1 MATQESLN
9 QAQLLYVA
17 YYGRPADPQG
27 QQYWAERIDAE
38 GVGHILNA
46 FGTSA
51 EYENAFGNLSNAQLV
66 NNLYNQLFGR
76 DAEPAGLQFYVG
88 LLSSGEK
95 TLAEIAYE
103 IAGGAQGD
111 DAVALQNKL
120 DVADAFTAGLDTTQE
135 ILAYE
140 GNAAAASARDFLAGV
155 DADTTVA
162 DVDVD
167 GFINFLVTGDDG
179 QPEPPAE
186 GEEFRLT
193 AEADVLTGTAGDDV
207 FDASFTTIGG
217 RDANTLGSG
226 DRLDG
231 GEGTDTLNA
240 QLMTNATVTDT
251 FLGTAD
257 ATAIS
262 PRTENIEVVNIQVQ
276 SRLAQ
281 DVTVNGSNI
290 DAQFMNGVQQ
300 WWSDNSRA
308 YLQIEDIRSA
318 PEETFFGMRDTDPNV
333 SYAAFFNAREVA
345 LGQGRS
351 DSFLTLTV
359 RESGAPENEL
369 QNFTVNAV
377 TIELDGSD
385 YTLSNAAMAQ
395 ANSFAEFKAALEAA
409 IASEP
414 ALAGVTVSNNE
425 DGTFVLVDEQ
435 GRDFAEGTVTTTQP
449 GNFDIEGN
457 QQVGDATLFDVLVE
471 TNVVLDGA
479 GNGSQGG
486 MLNIGAMSG
495 QDGIGVFNTTVL
507 NDSHLLAMS
516 SVNLNAGNQPEGF
529 LEIVNVVGDGDLTI
543 GATRGD
549 STPVNELASTDGRA
563 FGTDVDGNLVG
574 LTDVRQVNADEFNG
588 DLNVAIN
595 LTGDLGAKA
604 DSYFRDSGSSTNPDD
619 DGSDFVGGTGASGE
633 KYAPG
638 FRYAG
643 GNGDDIFTFD
653 FDGEGGSGDNFFNAL
668 TGVELDTD
676 VVIDIEGGAGNDR
689 FNFNNSLIDRS
700 VVSIDGGAGRDTVEV
715 TTSSGTGTGAAR
727 WAAFDSIET
736 LVIAGG
742 DSNHAIITGNM
753 SGLEDIVIA
762 TGDFQSGGF
771 DNAVTQI
778 EDGTD
783 VTISG
788 KNQTLS
794 ATNFNND
801 VNQTFGDIELVGL
814 NVNTQHLNVTLDNTS
829 RGAATSDTS
838 ELSVDSL
845 RVDNVAST
853 TVTSAGRRE
862 ATNVVNTMSTSARTV
877 DIDGTQ
883 DLDLHID
890 RMGQTQGGTTITGPR
905 NIDATGLT
913 GNLQTNGNLNQADL
927 TLALSAQVVNGG
939 GNGFGNGINPNAN
952 NYVGIKGT
960 LNDNDTLQLYGA
972 LNTAAEISE
981 FETIQFGAPFAATG
995 AGAQGYFS
1003 ASNTT
1008 GVEVFDVALLAGDL
1022 TLDSLR
1028 DESYVEVSGNI
1039 GSGITLELI
1048 GETGVNELDVA
1059 LSGGI
1064 HEGTLDIQSATNV
1077 EISSLVAAG
1086 STLENLTLD
1095 ATVEDLTLINVAL
1108 DNVAV
1113 FDSISKI
1120 DLSDSAG
1127 STLTLQD
1134 AGAAATETTIV
1145 IGAGDVDITSN
1156 SNEAVNFEFVAAS
1169 QNSGA
1174 PSEWVI
1180 SGFDLSQDVLDFS
1193 EFGIYGSLGDIDI
1206 DYVFTGPFFTGT
1218 WSAVITSDVG
1228 QNDPNYWELTIE
1240 DGLGTGFLGLN
1251 ELDASNF
1258 AFA

>member
-409 IASEP
+409 IAAEP

-449 GNFDIEGN
+449 GNFDIEGK

-563 FGTDVDGNLVG
+563 FGTDVDGGLVG

-715 TTSSGTGTGAAR
+715 TTSSGTGAAR

-1156 SNEAVNFEFVAAS
+1156 SNEAVTFEFVAAAS
-1169 QNSGA
+1169 QDDPTSD
-1174 PSEWVI
+1174 WVI
-1180 SGFDLSQDVLDFS
+1180 SGFDVTQDVLDLS
-1193 EFGIYGSLGDIDI
+1193 AFGIYTSLGDVDI
-1206 DYVFTGPFFTGT
+1206 SLQFSGGT
-1218 WSAVITSDVG
+1218 FDAVITSDVG
-1228 QNDPNYWELTIE
+1228 ANDPNNWEIVLDSI
-1240 DGLGTGFLGLN
+1240 GLVGFAA
-1251 ELDASNF
+1251 LDADNF

>member
-111 DAVALQNKL
+111 DEVALQNKL

-186 GEEFRLT
+186 GETIRLT
-193 AEADVLTGTAGDDV
+193 AEADERTGTAGDDV

-217 RDANTLGSG
+217 RDANTLNSG

-409 IASEP
+409 IAAEP

-563 FGTDVDGNLVG
+563 FGTDVDGDLVG

-689 FNFNNSLIDRS
+689 FNFNNSLLDRS

-715 TTSSGTGTGAAR
+715 TTNSGTGAAS

-771 DNAVTQI
+771 DTTVTQI

-829 RGAATSDTS
+829 RGAATLDTS

-913 GNLQTNGNLNQADL
+913 GNLQTNGNLNPADL
-927 TLALSAQVVNGG
+927 TLALSSQVVNGG

-981 FETIQFGAPFAATG
+981 FETIQFGAPFAAPG

-1059 LSGGI
+1059 LSGGT
-1064 HEGTLDIQSATNV
+1064 HAGTLDIQSATSV
-1077 EISSLVAAG
+1077 EISSLAG
-1086 STLENLTLD
+1086 SSGSVLNELTLD
-1095 ATVEDLTLINVAL
+1095 DTVENLTLINVAL

-1120 DLSDSAG
+1120 DLSDSAD

-1134 AGAAATETTIV
+1134 AGASATETTIV

-1156 SNEAVNFEFVAAS
+1156 SNEAVTFEFVAAS

-1174 PSEWVI
+1174 SSEWVI

-1206 DYVFTGPFFTGT
+1206 DYVFTGGFFTGT
-1218 WSAVITSDVG
+1218 WGAVITSDVG

>member
-1 MATQESLN
+1 MSTVTNKIQQIYIGLLGRAADPEGLAYWTQEIEDGVLTIE
-9 QAQLLYVA
+9 QLRANIVNEQPEY
-17 YYGRPADPQG
+17 
-27 QQYWAERIDAE
+27 AE
-38 GVGHILNA
+38 GLGSMTRSQAVSQL
-46 FGTSA
+46 
-51 EYENAFGNLSNAQLV
+51 YQNLFNRAPEPEGLTYWVSGGGADVNFDQLV
-66 NNLYNQLFGR
+66 
-76 DAEPAGLQFYVG
+76 
-88 LLSSGEK
+88 
-95 TLAEIAYE
+95 LALVD
-103 IAGGAQGD
+103 GAQGSD
-111 DAVALQNKL
+111 
-120 DVADAFTAGLDTTQE
+120 
-135 ILAYE
+135 ILALDNKVSVANYYTSQLADNTE
-140 GNAAAASARDFLAGV
+140 YDAAQARAAIDDV
-155 DADTTVA
+155 DASTSVA
-162 DVDVD
+162 EARAAVDA
-167 GFINFLVTGDDG
+167 LLDDSPAPVEG
-179 QPEPPAE
+179 QEL
-186 GEEFRLT
+186 RLT

-369 QNFTVNAV
+369 QNFTVREV
-377 TIELDGSD
+377 KIELDGVEYELDHPS
-385 YTLSNAAMAQ
+385 MAQ
-395 ANSFAEFKAALEAA
+395 ANSFAEFKAALEA
-409 IASEP
+409 S
-414 ALAGVTVSNNE
+414 LAEKGLENVSVDNNGN
-425 DGTFVLVDEQ
+425 GTFVLVDAE
-435 GRDFAEGTVTTTQP
+435 GRDFNDDVEDAVVTATSS
-449 GNFDIEGN
+449 NFNIEGR

-529 LEIVNVVGDGDLTI
+529 LEVVNVVGDGDLTI

-563 FGTDVDGNLVG
+563 FGTDVDGDLVG

-689 FNFNNSLIDRS
+689 FNFNNSLLDRS

-715 TTSSGTGTGAAR
+715 TTDSGAGTAR

-742 DSNHAIITGNM
+742 NSDHAIITGNM
-753 SGLEDIVIA
+753 SDLEDIVIA

-801 VNQTFGDIELVGL
+801 VNQTFGDIELVGR

-829 RGAATSDTS
+829 RGAATLDTS

-913 GNLQTNGNLNQADL
+913 GNLQTSGNLNQADL
-927 TLALSAQVVNGG
+927 TLALSSQVVNGG

-981 FETIQFGAPFAATG
+981 FETIQFGAPFAAPG

-1008 GVEVFDVALLAGDL
+1008 GVEVFDVKLLAGDL

-1039 GSGITLELI
+1039 GSGITLELV

-1156 SNEAVNFEFVAAS
+1156 SNEAVTFEFVAAS

-1228 QNDPNYWELTIE
+1228 QNDPNYWELTVE
-1240 DGLGTGFLGLN
+1240 VGTGFLGLN